1 MLVAAGQ
8 ITELEGNKAKFQI
21 SKDSPAI
28 EVNFL
33 GKDKEGLKVGANL
46 IIQADLR
53 TRKEEKTITYFDSYR
68 FFVLDSVCEMNYISL
83 IGRLGQDPEVK
94 YFESGKNVTNVSLAV
109 RRGKDVTD
117 WVKVTAWEKTG
128 EILAN
133 YARKGD
139 MIAIEGF
146 IKTREY
152 DGFTYVDVTASKLEL
167 LGGGKNSSPPQERVL
182 EPAF

>member
-8 ITELEGNKAKFQI
+8 VTELEGNKAKFRI
-21 SKDSPAI
+21 SPNTPPI

-53 TRKEEKTITYFDSYR
+53 TRKEEKTVTYFDSYR
-68 FFVLDSVCEMNYISL
+68 FFLLDSVCEFTYVSL
-83 IGRLGQDPEVK
+83 IGRLGQDVELK
-94 YFESGKNVTNVSLAV
+94 YFDSGKSVASVSIAV

-117 WVKVTAWEKTG
+117 WVKVTAWERTG
-128 EILAN
+128 EILSN
-133 YARKGD
+133 YAHKGD

-152 DGFTYVDVTASKLEL
+152 DGFTYVDVNASKLEL
-167 LGGGKNSSPPQERVL
+167 LGGGKNSSPPQERVM